1 MPDWFV
7 ELGTDNRPDL
17 EFLIRELRDHR
28 FTVEARESMVYL
40 RATELNSL
48 DNELDV
54 LIRARDMLKFIN
66 GTARAFRLSYHGVR
80 AAAVCHLREDG
91 SWSRHIFAEVAVTSA
106 NLVGATSTP
115 SLPASTFA
123 EWVRLAESDADVAF
137 TLLLLTEEAGRFAQL
152 YKICEAVRDALGSDY
167 ERVLGAPRVKRVK
180 HLEHTAN
187 VPAPGERDKRH
198 ATTNQRPPDDPMELR
213 EAERLVR
220 EVIQLMVTERLASP
234 KGTVEQSQD

>member
-48 DNELDV
+48 DHELDV

-137 TLLLLTEEAGRFAQL
+137 TLLLLTEEGRSFRTIVQDLRGRPRCARIRLRTGSWCTASQAGQTSRTH
-152 YKICEAVRDALGSDY
+152 S
-167 ERVLGAPRVKRVK
+167 ERPS
-180 HLEHTAN
+180 T
-187 VPAPGERDKRH
+187 
-198 ATTNQRPPDDPMELR
+198 RPPDDPMELR

-234 KGTVEQSQD
+234 KGTVEQR